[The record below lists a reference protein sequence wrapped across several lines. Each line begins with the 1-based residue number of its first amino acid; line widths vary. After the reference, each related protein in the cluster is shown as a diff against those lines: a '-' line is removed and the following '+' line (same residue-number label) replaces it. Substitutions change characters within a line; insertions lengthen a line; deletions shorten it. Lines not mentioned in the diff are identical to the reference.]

1 MSITIYPKFEQN
13 KILSTF
19 IIIVIII
26 IIIVVTNDLRH
37 YAIRVRVCFFLV
49 SCSFS
54 KNYCGEFGLSKY
66 CALRI
71 LYKAV

>member
-26 IIIVVTNDLRH
+26 IIIIIIIVVTNDLRH
-37 YAIRVRVCFFLV
+37 
-49 SCSFS
+49 
-54 KNYCGEFGLSKY
+54 
-66 CALRI
+66 
-71 LYKAV
+71 

>member
-26 IIIVVTNDLRH
+26 IIIIIIIIVVTNDLRH
-37 YAIRVRVCFFLV
+37 
-49 SCSFS
+49 
-54 KNYCGEFGLSKY
+54 
-66 CALRI
+66 
-71 LYKAV
+71 